1 MAWSMQGGIQTL
13 AEEWSKHLIQ
23 EKGLKQLLN
32 TQCKSIKM
40 KFSADKRSKVHIET
54 NKGTIEADHVISTL
68 SAPVLS
74 ELLADDVIIP
84 LKKMI
89 DSIRYT
95 NMAVMTLQYDKQK
108 IPHSGFG
115 YLVPSKENLD
125 ALGITFDSQIF
136 PQNVRGDSSIVT
148 VMAGGPRFCELF
160 GDPDNADE
168 SKATE
173 LAIKTANDTLNFTG
187 EPSRQVTK
195 IQKECIPQYHLGHHK
210 VAEDIKSYI
219 LQQNLPLSIL
229 GTMWGGPGVNDVIVN
244 ARNDT
249 VSWLTSNHLC

>member
-1 MAWSMQGGIQTL
+1 MAWSMKGGIQTL
-13 AEEWSKHLIQ
+13 PEDWSKHLI
-23 EKGLKQLLN
+23 EDKGLKHLLN
-32 TQCKSIKM
+32 TQCKNIKM
-40 KFSADKRSKVHIET
+40 KFSAEKRSKVHIET
-54 NKGTIEADHVISTL
+54 NKGTIEADHLISTL
-68 SAPVLS
+68 SAPALS
-74 ELLADDVIIP
+74 ELLTDDAISP
-84 LKKMI
+84 LKEMV
-89 DSIRYT
+89 DSIHYT

-136 PQNVRGDSSIVT
+136 PQNVQGDSSVVT
-148 VMAGGPRFCELF
+148 VMAGGPRFQELF
-160 GDPDNADE
+160 GDVDRADE

-173 LAIKTANDTLNFTG
+173 LAIKTANDTLNLTG
-187 EPSRQVTK
+187 EPLRHVTK
-195 IQKECIPQYHLGHHK
+195 IQKHCIPQYHLGHHK
-210 VAEDIKSYI
+210 VADNIESYL